1 MMSDFDQI
9 QYGRLCQQVDAMEV
23 KMQIMDDRIE
33 RLLALANQSKGGFWV
48 GLTVVSMISAGISW
62 LMSHLGK

>member
-23 KMQIMDDRIE
+23 KMQVMDDRIE
-33 RLLALANQSKGGFWV
+33 KLLALANQSKGGFWV

>member
-9 QYGRLCQQVDAMEV
+9 QYGRLCQQVDSMEV

-33 RLLALANQSKGGFWV
+33 KLLALANQSKGGFWV